1 MLFAGIAA
9 CSCTYPLDVVRS
21 RLAFQVA
28 DEQTYCGICHAVK
41 MIFNNE
47 GGYAALYKGFT
58 PTCMAMIPA
67 VGFGFLTFE
76 TLKTFL
82 VDINN
87 VLLTKRV
94 AESGEIVLTGF
105 GGLVCGAVAGA
116 TSQTIA

>member
-1 MLFAGIAA
+1 MLFPGIAA
-9 CSCTYPLDVVRS
+9 CACTYPLDVVRS

-41 MIFNNE
+41 MIFTNE

-82 VDINN
+82 VNSN
-87 VLLTKRV
+87 SFLTKRV
-94 AESGEIVLTGF
+94 AESREITLTGF

-116 TSQTIA
+116 TSQSIA